1 MSYPIIVGDD
11 LLSNG
16 GEILKEFIYKKKI
29 IVIHDSF
36 FSINSKHDNAFE
48 KFIQSIK
55 KLTTSVKLIDIPGG
69 DHTKSIDQ
77 LNKIVEKVLENGID
91 RQSLIIA
98 FGGGVVGDIAGFAA
112 SIVLRGI
119 NFIQVPTTLLSQVD
133 SSVGGKTGINSKI
146 GKNLIGSFHQPQAV
160 LADINILKSLPNREF
175 RAGFAEV
182 VKYGLIKDL
191 EFFNWLNQEYDSI
204 FIYDKIKLQKMI
216 TKSCEIK
223 AKIIKNDEKEGGKR
237 ALLNLGHTFAHAIE
251 SFGNFDG
258 RIIHGE
264 AVSIGI
270 CLAFKLSNK
279 LCFCSTDDTKK
290 VINLFEKSIQISRDT
305 LIDISLLK
313 LSRDLS
319 EVVILDQKQRVF
331 NLGRLNI
338 VEGTRIYA
346 GKKNEVILVDQMVGN
361 KASNNARQVYS
372 QIVYCKNYHKRH
384 YTLYK

>member
-1 MSYPIIVGDD
+1 MKSKILNVSLNRKVENLSYPIIIGDNI
-11 LLSNG
+11 LSSS
-16 GEILKEFIYKKKI
+16 GEILKEFIYKKNVV
-29 IVIHDSF
+29 VIYDSF
-36 FSINSKHDNAFE
+36 FSVKTSPNNEFE
-48 KFIQSIK
+48 EFVQSIN
-55 KLTTSVKLIDIPGG
+55 KLTTTLNFIDIPGG
-69 DHTKSIDQ
+69 DQTKNINQ
-77 LNKIVEKVLENGID
+77 LNEIIEKVLTYGID
-91 RQSLIIA
+91 RQNVIIA
-98 FGGGVVGDIAGFAA
+98 FGGGVIGDIAGFAA
-112 SIVLRGI
+112 SILLRGI

-160 LADINILKSLPNREF
+160 LADINILKTLPNREF

-182 VKYGLIKDL
+182 IKYGLIKDL

-290 VINLFEKSIQISRDT
+290 VINLFQKSKLPTS
-305 LIDISLLK
+305 LHDIKK
-313 LSRDLS
+313 LSIS
-319 EVVILDQKQRVF
+319 TSGMIQKFKLD
-331 NLGRLNI
+331 
-338 VEGTRIYA
+338 
-346 GKKNEVILVDQMVGN
+346 KKNRQNELTFILN
-361 KASNNARQVYS
+361 KRIGESFIKHNVSVNVLTQFLNEE
-372 QIVYCKNYHKRH
+372 I
-384 YTLYK
+384 

>member
-1 MSYPIIVGDD
+1 MKSKILNVSLNRKVENLSYPIIIGDNI
-11 LLSNG
+11 LSSS
-16 GEILKEFIYKKKI
+16 GEILKEFIYKKNVI
-29 IVIHDSF
+29 IIYDSF
-36 FSINSKHDNAFE
+36 FSVKTSPNNEFE
-48 KFIQSIK
+48 EFVQSIN
-55 KLTTSVKLIDIPGG
+55 KLTTTLNFIDIPGG
-69 DHTKSIDQ
+69 DQTKNINQ
-77 LNKIVEKVLENGID
+77 LNEIIEKVLTYGID
-91 RQSLIIA
+91 RQNVIIA
-98 FGGGVVGDIAGFAA
+98 FGGGVIGDIAGFAA
-112 SIVLRGI
+112 SILLRGI
-119 NFIQVPTTLLSQVD
+119 NYIQVPTTLLSQVD

-160 LADINILKSLPNREF
+160 LADINILKTLPNREF

-182 VKYGLIKDL
+182 IKYGLIKDL

-204 FIYDKIKLQKMI
+204 FIHDKIKLQKMI

-290 VINLFEKSIQISRDT
+290 VINLFQKSKLPTS
-305 LIDISLLK
+305 LHDIKK
-313 LSRDLS
+313 LSIS
-319 EVVILDQKQRVF
+319 TSGMIQKFKLD
-331 NLGRLNI
+331 
-338 VEGTRIYA
+338 
-346 GKKNEVILVDQMVGN
+346 KKNRQNELTFILN
-361 KASNNARQVYS
+361 KRIGESFIKHNVSVNVLTQFLNEE
-372 QIVYCKNYHKRH
+372 I
-384 YTLYK
+384 

>member
-1 MSYPIIVGDD
+1 M
-11 LLSNG
+11 
-16 GEILKEFIYKKKI
+16 
-29 IVIHDSF
+29 
-36 FSINSKHDNAFE
+36 
-48 KFIQSIK
+48 
-55 KLTTSVKLIDIPGG
+55 
-69 DHTKSIDQ
+69 
-77 LNKIVEKVLENGID
+77 
-91 RQSLIIA
+91 
-98 FGGGVVGDIAGFAA
+98 
-112 SIVLRGI
+112 
-119 NFIQVPTTLLSQVD
+119 
-133 SSVGGKTGINSKI
+133 
-146 GKNLIGSFHQPQAV
+146 
-160 LADINILKSLPNREF
+160 ADINILKTLPNREF

-290 VINLFEKSIQISRDT
+290 VINLFQKSKLPTSLRD
-305 LIDISLLK
+305 IKK
-313 LSRDLS
+313 LSIS
-319 EVVILDQKQRVF
+319 TSGMIQKFKLD
-331 NLGRLNI
+331 
-338 VEGTRIYA
+338 
-346 GKKNEVILVDQMVGN
+346 KKNRQNELTFILN
-361 KASNNARQVYS
+361 KRIGESFIKHNVSVNVLTQFLNEE
-372 QIVYCKNYHKRH
+372 I
-384 YTLYK
+384 

>member
-1 MSYPIIVGDD
+1 MKSKILNVSLNRKVENLSYPIIIGNNI
-11 LLSNG
+11 LSSS
-16 GEILKEFIYKKKI
+16 GEILKEFIYKKNV
-29 IVIHDSF
+29 IVIYDSF
-36 FSINSKHDNAFE
+36 FSVKTSPNNEFE
-48 KFIQSIK
+48 EFVQSIN
-55 KLTTSVKLIDIPGG
+55 KLTTTLNFIDIPGG
-69 DHTKSIDQ
+69 DQTKNINQ
-77 LNKIVEKVLENGID
+77 LNEIIEKVLTYGID
-91 RQSLIIA
+91 RQNVIIA
-98 FGGGVVGDIAGFAA
+98 FGGGVIGDIAGFAA
-112 SIVLRGI
+112 SILLRGI
-119 NFIQVPTTLLSQVD
+119 NYIQVPTTLLSQVD

-160 LADINILKSLPNREF
+160 LADINILKTLPNREF

-290 VINLFEKSIQISRDT
+290 VINLFQKSKLPTSLHDIKKISISTSGMIQKF
-305 LIDISLLK
+305 K
-313 LSRDLS
+313 LD
-319 EVVILDQKQRVF
+319 
-331 NLGRLNI
+331 
-338 VEGTRIYA
+338 
-346 GKKNEVILVDQMVGN
+346 KKNRQNELTFILN
-361 KASNNARQVYS
+361 KRIGESFIKHNVSVNVLTQFLNEE
-372 QIVYCKNYHKRH
+372 I
-384 YTLYK
+384 

>member
-1 MSYPIIVGDD
+1 MNSKILNVSLNRKVENLSYPIIIGDNI
-11 LLSNG
+11 LSSS
-16 GEILKEFIYKKKI
+16 GEILKEFIYKKNVI
-29 IVIHDSF
+29 IIYDSF
-36 FSINSKHDNAFE
+36 FSVKTSPNNQFE
-48 KFIQSIK
+48 EFVQSIN
-55 KLTTSVKLIDIPGG
+55 KLTTTLNFIDIPGG
-69 DHTKSIDQ
+69 DQTKNINQ
-77 LNKIVEKVLENGID
+77 LNEIIEKVLTYGID
-91 RQSLIIA
+91 RQNVIIA
-98 FGGGVVGDIAGFAA
+98 FGGGVIGDIAGFAA
-112 SIVLRGI
+112 SILLRGI
-119 NFIQVPTTLLSQVD
+119 NYIQVPTTLLSQVD

-160 LADINILKSLPNREF
+160 LADINILKTLPNREF

-182 VKYGLIKDL
+182 VKYGLINDL
-191 EFFNWLNQEYDSI
+191 EFFNWLNQEYDGI

-290 VINLFEKSIQISRDT
+290 VINLFQKSKLPTS
-305 LIDISLLK
+305 LNDIKK
-313 LSRDLS
+313 LSISTS
-319 EVVILDQKQRVF
+319 EMIQKFKLD
-331 NLGRLNI
+331 
-338 VEGTRIYA
+338 
-346 GKKNEVILVDQMVGN
+346 KKNRQNELTFILN
-361 KASNNARQVYS
+361 KRIGESFIKHNVNVNVLTQFLNEE
-372 QIVYCKNYHKRH
+372 I
-384 YTLYK
+384 

>member
-1 MSYPIIVGDD
+1 MKSKILNVSLNRKVENLSYPIIIGNNI
-11 LLSNG
+11 LSSS
-16 GEILKEFIYKKKI
+16 GEILKEFIYKKNVV
-29 IVIHDSF
+29 VIYDSF
-36 FSINSKHDNAFE
+36 FSVKTSPNNEFE
-48 KFIQSIK
+48 EFVQSIN
-55 KLTTSVKLIDIPGG
+55 KLTTTLNFIDIPGG
-69 DHTKSIDQ
+69 DQTKNINQ
-77 LNKIVEKVLENGID
+77 LNEIIEKVLTYGID
-91 RQSLIIA
+91 RQNVIIA
-98 FGGGVVGDIAGFAA
+98 FGGGVIGDIAGFAA
-112 SIVLRGI
+112 SILLRGI
-119 NFIQVPTTLLSQVD
+119 NYIQVPTTLLSQVD

-160 LADINILKSLPNREF
+160 LADINILKTLPNREF

-182 VKYGLIKDL
+182 IKYGLIKDL

-290 VINLFEKSIQISRDT
+290 VINLFQKSKLPTSLHDIKKISISTSGMIQKF
-305 LIDISLLK
+305 K
-313 LSRDLS
+313 LD
-319 EVVILDQKQRVF
+319 
-331 NLGRLNI
+331 
-338 VEGTRIYA
+338 
-346 GKKNEVILVDQMVGN
+346 KKNRQNELTFILN
-361 KASNNARQVYS
+361 KRIGESFIKHNVSVNVLTQFLNEE
-372 QIVYCKNYHKRH
+372 I
-384 YTLYK
+384 

>member
-1 MSYPIIVGDD
+1 MKSKILNVSLNRKVENLSYPIIIGDNI
-11 LLSNG
+11 LSSS
-16 GEILKEFIYKKKI
+16 GEILKEFIYKKNVV
-29 IVIHDSF
+29 VIYDSF
-36 FSINSKHDNAFE
+36 FSVKTSANNAFE
-48 KFIQSIK
+48 EFVQSIN
-55 KLTTSVKLIDIPGG
+55 KLTTTLNFIDIPGG
-69 DHTKSIDQ
+69 DQTKNINQ
-77 LNKIVEKVLENGID
+77 LNEIIEKVLTYGID
-91 RQSLIIA
+91 RQNVIIA
-98 FGGGVVGDIAGFAA
+98 FGGGVIGDIAGFAA
-112 SIVLRGI
+112 SILLRGI
-119 NFIQVPTTLLSQVD
+119 NYIQVPTTLLSQVD

-160 LADINILKSLPNREF
+160 LADINILKTLPNREF

-182 VKYGLIKDL
+182 IKYGLIKDL

-279 LCFCSTDDTKK
+279 LCFCSIDDTKK
-290 VINLFEKSIQISRDT
+290 VINLFQKSKLPTS
-305 LIDISLLK
+305 LHDIKK
-313 LSRDLS
+313 LSIS
-319 EVVILDQKQRVF
+319 TSGMIQKFKLD
-331 NLGRLNI
+331 
-338 VEGTRIYA
+338 
-346 GKKNEVILVDQMVGN
+346 KKNRQNELTFILN
-361 KASNNARQVYS
+361 KRIGESFIKHNVSVNVLTQFLNEE
-372 QIVYCKNYHKRH
+372 I
-384 YTLYK
+384 

>member
-1 MSYPIIVGDD
+1 MKSKILNVSLNREIENLSYPIIIGDNI
-11 LLSNG
+11 LSSS
-16 GEILKEFIYKKKI
+16 GEILKEFIYKKNV
-29 IVIHDSF
+29 IVIYDSF
-36 FSINSKHDNAFE
+36 FSVKTSPNNEFE
-48 KFIQSIK
+48 EFVQSIN
-55 KLTTSVKLIDIPGG
+55 KLTTTLNFIDIPGG
-69 DHTKSIDQ
+69 DQTKNINQ
-77 LNKIVEKVLENGID
+77 LNEIIEKVLTYGID
-91 RQSLIIA
+91 RQNVIIA
-98 FGGGVVGDIAGFAA
+98 FGGGVIGDIAGFAA
-112 SIVLRGI
+112 SILLRGI
-119 NFIQVPTTLLSQVD
+119 NYIQVPTTLLSQVD

-160 LADINILKSLPNREF
+160 LADINILKTLPNREF

-290 VINLFEKSIQISRDT
+290 VINLFQKSKLPTS
-305 LIDISLLK
+305 LHDIKK
-313 LSRDLS
+313 LSIS
-319 EVVILDQKQRVF
+319 TSGMIEKFKLD
-331 NLGRLNI
+331 
-338 VEGTRIYA
+338 
-346 GKKNEVILVDQMVGN
+346 KKNRQNELTFILN
-361 KASNNARQVYS
+361 KRIGESFIKHNVSVNVLTQFLNEE
-372 QIVYCKNYHKRH
+372 I
-384 YTLYK
+384 

>member
-1 MSYPIIVGDD
+1 MKSKILNVSLNRKVENLSYPIIIGDNI
-11 LLSNG
+11 LSSS
-16 GEILKEFIYKKKI
+16 GEILKEFIYKKNV
-29 IVIHDSF
+29 IVIYDSF
-36 FSINSKHDNAFE
+36 FSVKTSPNNEFE
-48 KFIQSIK
+48 EFVQSIN
-55 KLTTSVKLIDIPGG
+55 KLTTTLNFIDIPGG
-69 DHTKSIDQ
+69 DQTKNINQ
-77 LNKIVEKVLENGID
+77 LNEIIEKVLTYGID
-91 RQSLIIA
+91 RQNVIIA
-98 FGGGVVGDIAGFAA
+98 FGGGVIGDIAGFAA
-112 SIVLRGI
+112 SILLRGI
-119 NFIQVPTTLLSQVD
+119 NYIQVPTTLLSQVD

-160 LADINILKSLPNREF
+160 LADINILKTLPNREF

-223 AKIIKNDEKEGGKR
+223 AEIIKNDEKEGGKR

-270 CLAFKLSNK
+270 CLAFRLSNK

-290 VINLFEKSIQISRDT
+290 VINLFQKSKLPTSLHDIKKISISTSGMIQKF
-305 LIDISLLK
+305 K
-313 LSRDLS
+313 LD
-319 EVVILDQKQRVF
+319 
-331 NLGRLNI
+331 
-338 VEGTRIYA
+338 
-346 GKKNEVILVDQMVGN
+346 KKNRQNELTFILN
-361 KASNNARQVYS
+361 KRIGESFIKHNVNVNVLTQFLNEE
-372 QIVYCKNYHKRH
+372 I
-384 YTLYK
+384 

>member
-1 MSYPIIVGDD
+1 MKSKILNVSLNRKVENLSYPIIIGDNI
-11 LLSNG
+11 LSSS
-16 GEILKEFIYKKKI
+16 GEILKEFIYKKNV
-29 IVIHDSF
+29 IVIYDSF
-36 FSINSKHDNAFE
+36 FSVKTSPNNEFE
-48 KFIQSIK
+48 EFVQSIN
-55 KLTTSVKLIDIPGG
+55 KLTTTLNFIDIPGG
-69 DHTKSIDQ
+69 DQTKNINQ
-77 LNKIVEKVLENGID
+77 LNEIIEKVLTYGID
-91 RQSLIIA
+91 RQNVIIA
-98 FGGGVVGDIAGFAA
+98 FGGGVIGDIAGFAA
-112 SIVLRGI
+112 SILLRGI
-119 NFIQVPTTLLSQVD
+119 NYIQVPTTLLSQVD

-160 LADINILKSLPNREF
+160 LADINILKTLPNREF

-223 AKIIKNDEKEGGKR
+223 AEIIKNDEKEGGKR

-270 CLAFKLSNK
+270 CLAFRLSNK

-290 VINLFEKSIQISRDT
+290 VINLFQKSKLPTSLHDIKKISISTSGMIQKF
-305 LIDISLLK
+305 K
-313 LSRDLS
+313 LD
-319 EVVILDQKQRVF
+319 
-331 NLGRLNI
+331 
-338 VEGTRIYA
+338 
-346 GKKNEVILVDQMVGN
+346 KKNRQNELTFILN
-361 KASNNARQVYS
+361 KRIGESFIKHNVSVNVLTQFLNEE
-372 QIVYCKNYHKRH
+372 I
-384 YTLYK
+384 

>member
-1 MSYPIIVGDD
+1 MKSKILNVSLNRKVENLSYPIIIGDNI
-11 LLSNG
+11 LSSS
-16 GEILKEFIYKKKI
+16 GEILKEFIYQKNV
-29 IVIHDSF
+29 IVIYDSF
-36 FSINSKHDNAFE
+36 FSVKASPNNEFE
-48 KFIQSIK
+48 EFVQSIN
-55 KLTTSVKLIDIPGG
+55 KLTTTLNFIDIPGG
-69 DHTKSIDQ
+69 DQTKNINQ
-77 LNKIVEKVLENGID
+77 LNEIIEKVLTYGID
-91 RQSLIIA
+91 RQNVIIA
-98 FGGGVVGDIAGFAA
+98 FGGGVIGDIAGFAA
-112 SIVLRGI
+112 SILLRGI
-119 NFIQVPTTLLSQVD
+119 NYIQVPTTLLSQVD

-160 LADINILKSLPNREF
+160 LADINILKTLPNREF

-182 VKYGLIKDL
+182 IKYGLIKDL

-290 VINLFEKSIQISRDT
+290 VINLFQKSKLPTS
-305 LIDISLLK
+305 LHDIKK
-313 LSRDLS
+313 LSIS
-319 EVVILDQKQRVF
+319 TSGMIQKFKLD
-331 NLGRLNI
+331 
-338 VEGTRIYA
+338 
-346 GKKNEVILVDQMVGN
+346 KKNRQNELTFILN
-361 KASNNARQVYS
+361 KRIGESFIKHNVSVNVLTQFLNEE
-372 QIVYCKNYHKRH
+372 I
-384 YTLYK
+384 

>member
-1 MSYPIIVGDD
+1 MKSKILNVSLNRKVENLSYPIIIGDNI
-11 LLSNG
+11 LSSS
-16 GEILKEFIYKKKI
+16 GEILKEFIYKKNVI
-29 IVIHDSF
+29 IIYDSF
-36 FSINSKHDNAFE
+36 FSVKTSPNNEFE
-48 KFIQSIK
+48 EFVQSIN
-55 KLTTSVKLIDIPGG
+55 KLTTTLNFIDIPGG
-69 DHTKSIDQ
+69 DQTKNINQ
-77 LNKIVEKVLENGID
+77 LNEIIEKVLTYGID
-91 RQSLIIA
+91 RQNVIIA
-98 FGGGVVGDIAGFAA
+98 FGGGVIGDIAGFAA
-112 SIVLRGI
+112 SILLRGI
-119 NFIQVPTTLLSQVD
+119 NYIQVPTTLLSQVD

-160 LADINILKSLPNREF
+160 LADINILKTLPNREF

-182 VKYGLIKDL
+182 IKYGLIKDL

-204 FIYDKIKLQKMI
+204 FVHDKIKLQKMI

-290 VINLFEKSIQISRDT
+290 VINLFQKSKLPTS
-305 LIDISLLK
+305 LHDIKK
-313 LSRDLS
+313 LSIS
-319 EVVILDQKQRVF
+319 TSGMIQKFKLD
-331 NLGRLNI
+331 
-338 VEGTRIYA
+338 
-346 GKKNEVILVDQMVGN
+346 KKNRQNELTFILN
-361 KASNNARQVYS
+361 KRIGESFIKHNVSVNVLTQFLNEE
-372 QIVYCKNYHKRH
+372 I
-384 YTLYK
+384 

>member
-1 MSYPIIVGDD
+1 MKSKILNVSLNRKVENLSYPIIIGDNI
-11 LLSNG
+11 LSSS
-16 GEILKEFIYKKKI
+16 GEILKEFIYKKNV
-29 IVIHDSF
+29 IVIYDSF
-36 FSINSKHDNAFE
+36 FSVKTSPNNEFE
-48 KFIQSIK
+48 EFVQSIN
-55 KLTTSVKLIDIPGG
+55 KLTTTLNFIDIPGG
-69 DHTKSIDQ
+69 DQTKNINQ
-77 LNKIVEKVLENGID
+77 LNEIIEKVLTYGID
-91 RQSLIIA
+91 RQNVIIA
-98 FGGGVVGDIAGFAA
+98 FGGGVIGDIAGFAA
-112 SIVLRGI
+112 SILLRGI
-119 NFIQVPTTLLSQVD
+119 NYIQVPTTLLSQVD

-160 LADINILKSLPNREF
+160 LADINILKTLPNREF

-204 FIYDKIKLQKMI
+204 FIHDKIKLQKMI

-290 VINLFEKSIQISRDT
+290 VINLFQKSKLPTS
-305 LIDISLLK
+305 LHDIKK
-313 LSRDLS
+313 LSIS
-319 EVVILDQKQRVF
+319 TSGMIQKFKLD
-331 NLGRLNI
+331 
-338 VEGTRIYA
+338 
-346 GKKNEVILVDQMVGN
+346 KKNRQNELTFILN
-361 KASNNARQVYS
+361 KRIGESFIKHNVSVNVLTQFLNEE
-372 QIVYCKNYHKRH
+372 I
-384 YTLYK
+384 

>member
-1 MSYPIIVGDD
+1 MKSKILNVSLNRKVENLSYPIIIGDNI
-11 LLSNG
+11 LSSS
-16 GEILKEFIYKKKI
+16 GEILREFIYRKNVI
-29 IVIHDSF
+29 IIYDSF
-36 FSINSKHDNAFE
+36 FSVKTSPNNEFE
-48 KFIQSIK
+48 KFVQSIN
-55 KLTTSVKLIDIPGG
+55 KLTTTLNFIDIPGG
-69 DHTKSIDQ
+69 DQTKNINQ
-77 LNKIVEKVLENGID
+77 LNEIIEKVLTYGID
-91 RQSLIIA
+91 RQNVIIA
-98 FGGGVVGDIAGFAA
+98 FGGGVIGDIAGFAA
-112 SIVLRGI
+112 SILLRGI
-119 NFIQVPTTLLSQVD
+119 NYIQVPTTLLSQVD

-160 LADINILKSLPNREF
+160 LADINILKTLPNREF

-290 VINLFEKSIQISRDT
+290 VINLFQKSKLPTS
-305 LIDISLLK
+305 LNDIKK
-313 LSRDLS
+313 LSIS
-319 EVVILDQKQRVF
+319 TSGMIQKFKLD
-331 NLGRLNI
+331 
-338 VEGTRIYA
+338 
-346 GKKNEVILVDQMVGN
+346 KKNRQNELTFILN
-361 KASNNARQVYS
+361 KRIGESFIKHNVNVNVLTQFLNEE
-372 QIVYCKNYHKRH
+372 I
-384 YTLYK
+384 

>member
-1 MSYPIIVGDD
+1 MKSKILNVSLNRKVENLSYPIIIGDNI
-11 LLSNG
+11 LSSS
-16 GEILKEFIYKKKI
+16 GEILKEFIYKKNV
-29 IVIHDSF
+29 IVIYDSF
-36 FSINSKHDNAFE
+36 FSVKTTPNNEFE
-48 KFIQSIK
+48 EFVQSIN
-55 KLTTSVKLIDIPGG
+55 KLTTTLNFIDIPGG
-69 DHTKSIDQ
+69 DQTKNINQ
-77 LNKIVEKVLENGID
+77 LNEIIEKVLTYGID
-91 RQSLIIA
+91 RQNVIIA
-98 FGGGVVGDIAGFAA
+98 FGGGVIGDIAGFAA
-112 SIVLRGI
+112 SILLRGI
-119 NFIQVPTTLLSQVD
+119 NYIQVPTTLLSQVD

-160 LADINILKSLPNREF
+160 LADINILKTLPNREF

-182 VKYGLIKDL
+182 IKYGLIKDL

-204 FIYDKIKLQKMI
+204 FIHDKIKLQKMI

-290 VINLFEKSIQISRDT
+290 VINLFQKSKLPTS
-305 LIDISLLK
+305 LHDIKK
-313 LSRDLS
+313 LSIS
-319 EVVILDQKQRVF
+319 TSGMIQKFKLD
-331 NLGRLNI
+331 
-338 VEGTRIYA
+338 
-346 GKKNEVILVDQMVGN
+346 KKNRQNELTFILN
-361 KASNNARQVYS
+361 KRIGESFIKHNVSVNVLTQFLNEE
-372 QIVYCKNYHKRH
+372 I
-384 YTLYK
+384 

>member
-1 MSYPIIVGDD
+1 MKSKILNVSLNRKVENLSYPIIIGDNI
-11 LLSNG
+11 LSSS
-16 GEILKEFIYKKKI
+16 GEILKEFIYKKNVI
-29 IVIHDSF
+29 IIYDSF
-36 FSINSKHDNAFE
+36 FSVKTSPNNEFE
-48 KFIQSIK
+48 EFVQSIN
-55 KLTTSVKLIDIPGG
+55 KLTTTLNFIDIPGG
-69 DHTKSIDQ
+69 DQTKNINQ
-77 LNKIVEKVLENGID
+77 LNEIIEKVLTYGID
-91 RQSLIIA
+91 RQNVIIA
-98 FGGGVVGDIAGFAA
+98 FGGGVIGDIAGFAA
-112 SIVLRGI
+112 SILLRGI
-119 NFIQVPTTLLSQVD
+119 NYIQVPTTLLSQVD

-160 LADINILKSLPNREF
+160 LADINILKTLPNREF

-223 AKIIKNDEKEGGKR
+223 AEIIKNDEKEGGKR

-270 CLAFKLSNK
+270 CLAFRLSNK

-290 VINLFEKSIQISRDT
+290 VINLFQKSKLPTSLHDIKKISISTSGMIQKF
-305 LIDISLLK
+305 K
-313 LSRDLS
+313 LD
-319 EVVILDQKQRVF
+319 
-331 NLGRLNI
+331 
-338 VEGTRIYA
+338 
-346 GKKNEVILVDQMVGN
+346 KKNRQNELTFILN
-361 KASNNARQVYS
+361 KRIGESFIKHNVSVNVLTQFLNEE
-372 QIVYCKNYHKRH
+372 I
-384 YTLYK
+384 

>member
-1 MSYPIIVGDD
+1 MKSKILNVSLNRKVENLSYPIIIGDNI
-11 LLSNG
+11 LSSS
-16 GEILKEFIYKKKI
+16 GEILKEFIYKKNV
-29 IVIHDSF
+29 IVIYDSF
-36 FSINSKHDNAFE
+36 FSVKTSPNNEFE
-48 KFIQSIK
+48 EFVQSIN
-55 KLTTSVKLIDIPGG
+55 KLTTTLNFIDIPGG
-69 DHTKSIDQ
+69 DQTKNINQ
-77 LNKIVEKVLENGID
+77 LNEIIEKVLTYGID
-91 RQSLIIA
+91 RQNVIIA
-98 FGGGVVGDIAGFAA
+98 FGGGVIGDIAGFAA
-112 SIVLRGI
+112 SILLRGI
-119 NFIQVPTTLLSQVD
+119 NYIQVPTTLLSQVD

-160 LADINILKSLPNREF
+160 LADINILKTLPNREF

-182 VKYGLIKDL
+182 IKYGLIKDL

-290 VINLFEKSIQISRDT
+290 VINLFQKSKLPT
-305 LIDISLLK
+305 SLHAIKK
-313 LSRDLS
+313 LSIS
-319 EVVILDQKQRVF
+319 TSGMIQKFKLD
-331 NLGRLNI
+331 
-338 VEGTRIYA
+338 
-346 GKKNEVILVDQMVGN
+346 KKNRQNELTFILN
-361 KASNNARQVYS
+361 KRIGESFIKHNVSVNVLTQFLNEE
-372 QIVYCKNYHKRH
+372 I
-384 YTLYK
+384 

>member
-1 MSYPIIVGDD
+1 MKSKILNVSLNRKVENLSYPIIIGDNI
-11 LLSNG
+11 LSSS
-16 GEILKEFIYKKKI
+16 GEILKEFIYKKNV
-29 IVIHDSF
+29 IVIYDSF
-36 FSINSKHDNAFE
+36 FSVKTSPNNEFE
-48 KFIQSIK
+48 EFVQSIN
-55 KLTTSVKLIDIPGG
+55 KLTTTLNFIDIPGG
-69 DHTKSIDQ
+69 DQTKNINQ
-77 LNKIVEKVLENGID
+77 LNEIIEKVLTYGID
-91 RQSLIIA
+91 RQNVIIA
-98 FGGGVVGDIAGFAA
+98 FGGGVIGDIAGFAA
-112 SIVLRGI
+112 SILLRGI
-119 NFIQVPTTLLSQVD
+119 NYIQVPTTLLSQVD

-160 LADINILKSLPNREF
+160 LADINILKTLPNREF

-182 VKYGLIKDL
+182 IKYGLIKDL

-223 AKIIKNDEKEGGKR
+223 AEIIKNDEKEGGKR

-290 VINLFEKSIQISRDT
+290 VINLFQKSKLPTSLHDIKKISISTSGMIQKF
-305 LIDISLLK
+305 K
-313 LSRDLS
+313 LD
-319 EVVILDQKQRVF
+319 
-331 NLGRLNI
+331 
-338 VEGTRIYA
+338 
-346 GKKNEVILVDQMVGN
+346 KKNRQNELTFILN
-361 KASNNARQVYS
+361 KRIGESFIKHNVSVNVLTQFLNEE
-372 QIVYCKNYHKRH
+372 I
-384 YTLYK
+384 

>member
-1 MSYPIIVGDD
+1 MKSKILNVSLNRKVENLSYPIIIGDNI
-11 LLSNG
+11 LSSS
-16 GEILKEFIYKKKI
+16 GEILKEFIYKKNV
-29 IVIHDSF
+29 IVIYDSF
-36 FSINSKHDNAFE
+36 FSVKTSPNNEFE
-48 KFIQSIK
+48 EFVQSIN
-55 KLTTSVKLIDIPGG
+55 KLTTTLNFIDIPGG
-69 DHTKSIDQ
+69 DQTKNINQ
-77 LNKIVEKVLENGID
+77 LNEIIEKVLTYGID
-91 RQSLIIA
+91 RQNVIIA
-98 FGGGVVGDIAGFAA
+98 FGGGVIGDIAGFAA
-112 SIVLRGI
+112 SILLRGI
-119 NFIQVPTTLLSQVD
+119 NYIQVPTTLLSQVD

-160 LADINILKSLPNREF
+160 LADINILKTLPNREF

-191 EFFNWLNQEYDSI
+191 EFFNWLNQEYESI

-270 CLAFKLSNK
+270 CLAFRLSNK

-290 VINLFEKSIQISRDT
+290 VINLFQKSKLPTSLHDIKKISISTSGMIQKF
-305 LIDISLLK
+305 K
-313 LSRDLS
+313 LD
-319 EVVILDQKQRVF
+319 
-331 NLGRLNI
+331 
-338 VEGTRIYA
+338 
-346 GKKNEVILVDQMVGN
+346 KKNRQNELTFILN
-361 KASNNARQVYS
+361 KRIGESFIKHNVSVNVLTQFLNEE
-372 QIVYCKNYHKRH
+372 I
-384 YTLYK
+384 

>member
-1 MSYPIIVGDD
+1 MKSKILNVSLNRKVENLSYPIIIGDNI
-11 LLSNG
+11 LSSS
-16 GEILKEFIYKKKI
+16 GEILKEFIYKKNV
-29 IVIHDSF
+29 IVIYDSF
-36 FSINSKHDNAFE
+36 FSVKTSPNNEFE
-48 KFIQSIK
+48 EFVQSIN
-55 KLTTSVKLIDIPGG
+55 KLTTTLNFIDIPGG
-69 DHTKSIDQ
+69 DQTKNINQ
-77 LNKIVEKVLENGID
+77 LNEIIEKVLTYGID
-91 RQSLIIA
+91 RQNVIIA
-98 FGGGVVGDIAGFAA
+98 FGGGVIGDIAGFAA
-112 SIVLRGI
+112 SILLRGI
-119 NFIQVPTTLLSQVD
+119 NYIQVPTTLLSQVD

-160 LADINILKSLPNREF
+160 LADINILKTLPDREF

-290 VINLFEKSIQISRDT
+290 VINLFQKSKLPTS
-305 LIDISLLK
+305 LHDIKK
-313 LSRDLS
+313 LSIS
-319 EVVILDQKQRVF
+319 TSGMIQKFKLD
-331 NLGRLNI
+331 
-338 VEGTRIYA
+338 
-346 GKKNEVILVDQMVGN
+346 KKNRQNELTFILN
-361 KASNNARQVYS
+361 KRIGESFIKHNVSVNVLTQFLNEE
-372 QIVYCKNYHKRH
+372 I
-384 YTLYK
+384 

>member
-1 MSYPIIVGDD
+1 MKSKILNVSLNRKVENLSYPIIIGDNI
-11 LLSNG
+11 LSSS
-16 GEILKEFIYKKKI
+16 GEILKEFIYKKNV
-29 IVIHDSF
+29 IVIYDSF
-36 FSINSKHDNAFE
+36 FSVKTSPNNEFE
-48 KFIQSIK
+48 EFVQSIN
-55 KLTTSVKLIDIPGG
+55 KLTTTLNLIDIPGG
-69 DHTKSIDQ
+69 DQTKNINQ
-77 LNKIVEKVLENGID
+77 LNEIIEKVLTYGID
-91 RQSLIIA
+91 RQNVIIA
-98 FGGGVVGDIAGFAA
+98 FGGGVIGDIAGFAA
-112 SIVLRGI
+112 SILLRGI
-119 NFIQVPTTLLSQVD
+119 NYIQVPTTLLSQVD

-160 LADINILKSLPNREF
+160 LADLNILKTLPNREF

-290 VINLFEKSIQISRDT
+290 VINLFQKSKLPTSLHDIKKISISTSGMIQKF
-305 LIDISLLK
+305 K
-313 LSRDLS
+313 LD
-319 EVVILDQKQRVF
+319 
-331 NLGRLNI
+331 
-338 VEGTRIYA
+338 
-346 GKKNEVILVDQMVGN
+346 KKNRQNELTFILN
-361 KASNNARQVYS
+361 KRIGESFIKHNVSVNILTQFLNEE
-372 QIVYCKNYHKRH
+372 I
-384 YTLYK
+384 

>member
-1 MSYPIIVGDD
+1 MKSKILNVSLNRKVENLSYPIIIGDNI
-11 LLSNG
+11 LSSS
-16 GEILKEFIYKKKI
+16 GEILKEFIYKKNV
-29 IVIHDSF
+29 IVIYDSF
-36 FSINSKHDNAFE
+36 FSVKTSPNNEFE
-48 KFIQSIK
+48 EFVQSIN
-55 KLTTSVKLIDIPGG
+55 KLTTTLNFIDIPGG
-69 DHTKSIDQ
+69 DQTKNINQ
-77 LNKIVEKVLENGID
+77 LNEIIEKVLTYGID
-91 RQSLIIA
+91 RQNVIIA
-98 FGGGVVGDIAGFAA
+98 FGGGVIGDIAGFAA
-112 SIVLRGI
+112 SILLRGI
-119 NFIQVPTTLLSQVD
+119 NYIQVPTTLLSQVD

-160 LADINILKSLPNREF
+160 LADINILKTLPNREF

-182 VKYGLIKDL
+182 IKYGLIKDL

-290 VINLFEKSIQISRDT
+290 VINLFQKSKLPTS
-305 LIDISLLK
+305 LHDIKK
-313 LSRDLS
+313 LSIS
-319 EVVILDQKQRVF
+319 TSGMIEKFKLD
-331 NLGRLNI
+331 
-338 VEGTRIYA
+338 
-346 GKKNEVILVDQMVGN
+346 KKNRQNELTFILN
-361 KASNNARQVYS
+361 KRIGKSFIKHNVSVNVLTQFLNEE
-372 QIVYCKNYHKRH
+372 I
-384 YTLYK
+384 

>member
-1 MSYPIIVGDD
+1 MKSKILNVSLNRKVENLSYPIIIGDNI
-11 LLSNG
+11 LSSS
-16 GEILKEFIYKKKI
+16 GEILKEFIYKKNV
-29 IVIHDSF
+29 IVIYDSF
-36 FSINSKHDNAFE
+36 FSVKTSPNNEFE
-48 KFIQSIK
+48 EFVQSIN
-55 KLTTSVKLIDIPGG
+55 KLTTTLNFIDIPGG
-69 DHTKSIDQ
+69 DQTKNINQ
-77 LNKIVEKVLENGID
+77 LNEIIEKVLTYGID
-91 RQSLIIA
+91 RQNVIIA
-98 FGGGVVGDIAGFAA
+98 FGGGVIGDIAGFAA
-112 SIVLRGI
+112 SILLRGI
-119 NFIQVPTTLLSQVD
+119 NYIQVPTTLLSQVD

-160 LADINILKSLPNREF
+160 LADINILKTLPNREF

-204 FIYDKIKLQKMI
+204 FVHDKIKLQKMI

-290 VINLFEKSIQISRDT
+290 VINLFQKSKLPTS
-305 LIDISLLK
+305 LHDIKK
-313 LSRDLS
+313 LSIS
-319 EVVILDQKQRVF
+319 TSGMIQKFKLD
-331 NLGRLNI
+331 
-338 VEGTRIYA
+338 
-346 GKKNEVILVDQMVGN
+346 KKNRQNELTFILN
-361 KASNNARQVYS
+361 KRIGESFIKHNVSVNVLTQFLNEE
-372 QIVYCKNYHKRH
+372 I
-384 YTLYK
+384 

>member
-1 MSYPIIVGDD
+1 MKSKILNVSLNRKVENLSYPIIIGDNI
-11 LLSNG
+11 LSSS
-16 GEILKEFIYKKKI
+16 GEILKEFIYKKNVV
-29 IVIHDSF
+29 VIYDSF
-36 FSINSKHDNAFE
+36 FSVKTSPNNEFE
-48 KFIQSIK
+48 EFVQSIN
-55 KLTTSVKLIDIPGG
+55 KLTTTLNFIDIPGG
-69 DHTKSIDQ
+69 DQTKNINQ
-77 LNKIVEKVLENGID
+77 LNEIIEKVLTYGID
-91 RQSLIIA
+91 RQNVIIA
-98 FGGGVVGDIAGFAA
+98 FGGGVIGDIAGFAA
-112 SIVLRGI
+112 SILLRGI

-160 LADINILKSLPNREF
+160 LADINILKTLPNREF

-290 VINLFEKSIQISRDT
+290 VINLFQKSKLPTS
-305 LIDISLLK
+305 LNDIKK
-313 LSRDLS
+313 LSIS
-319 EVVILDQKQRVF
+319 TSGMIQKFKLD
-331 NLGRLNI
+331 
-338 VEGTRIYA
+338 
-346 GKKNEVILVDQMVGN
+346 KKNRENELTFILN
-361 KASNNARQVYS
+361 KRIGESFIKHNVNVNVLTQFLNEE
-372 QIVYCKNYHKRH
+372 I
-384 YTLYK
+384 

>member
-1 MSYPIIVGDD
+1 MKSKILNVSLNRKVENLSYPIIIGDNI
-11 LLSNG
+11 LSSS
-16 GEILKEFIYKKKI
+16 GEILKEFIYKKNV
-29 IVIHDSF
+29 IVIYDSF
-36 FSINSKHDNAFE
+36 FSVKTSPNNEFE
-48 KFIQSIK
+48 EFVQSIN
-55 KLTTSVKLIDIPGG
+55 KLTTTLNFIDIPGG
-69 DHTKSIDQ
+69 DQTKNINQ
-77 LNKIVEKVLENGID
+77 LNEIIEKVLTYGID
-91 RQSLIIA
+91 RQNVIIA
-98 FGGGVVGDIAGFAA
+98 FGGGVIGDIAGFAA
-112 SIVLRGI
+112 SILLRGI
-119 NFIQVPTTLLSQVD
+119 NYIQVPTTLLSQVD

-160 LADINILKSLPNREF
+160 LADINILKTLPNREF

-290 VINLFEKSIQISRDT
+290 VINLFQKSKLPTS
-305 LIDISLLK
+305 LHDIKK
-313 LSRDLS
+313 LSIS
-319 EVVILDQKQRVF
+319 TSGMIQKFKLD
-331 NLGRLNI
+331 
-338 VEGTRIYA
+338 
-346 GKKNEVILVDQMVGN
+346 KKNRQNELTFILN
-361 KASNNARQVYS
+361 KRIGESFIKHNVSVNVLTQFLNEE
-372 QIVYCKNYHKRH
+372 I
-384 YTLYK
+384 

>member
-1 MSYPIIVGDD
+1 MKSKILNVSLNRKVENLSYPIIIGDNI
-11 LLSNG
+11 LSSS
-16 GEILKEFIYKKKI
+16 GEILKEFIYKKNVV
-29 IVIHDSF
+29 VIYDSF
-36 FSINSKHDNAFE
+36 FSVKTSPNNEFE
-48 KFIQSIK
+48 EFVQSIN
-55 KLTTSVKLIDIPGG
+55 KLTTTLNFIDIPGG
-69 DHTKSIDQ
+69 DQTKNINQ
-77 LNKIVEKVLENGID
+77 LNEIIEKVLTYGID
-91 RQSLIIA
+91 RQNVIIA
-98 FGGGVVGDIAGFAA
+98 FGGGVIGDIAGFAA
-112 SIVLRGI
+112 SILLRGI
-119 NFIQVPTTLLSQVD
+119 NYIQVPTTLLSQVD

-160 LADINILKSLPNREF
+160 LADINILKTLPNREF

-182 VKYGLIKDL
+182 IKYGLIKDL

-204 FIYDKIKLQKMI
+204 FIHDKIKLQKMI

-290 VINLFEKSIQISRDT
+290 VINLFQKSKLPTS
-305 LIDISLLK
+305 LHDIKK
-313 LSRDLS
+313 LSIS
-319 EVVILDQKQRVF
+319 TSGMIQKFKLD
-331 NLGRLNI
+331 
-338 VEGTRIYA
+338 
-346 GKKNEVILVDQMVGN
+346 KKNRQNELTFILN
-361 KASNNARQVYS
+361 KRIGESFIKHNVSVNVLTQFLNEE
-372 QIVYCKNYHKRH
+372 I
-384 YTLYK
+384 

>member
-1 MSYPIIVGDD
+1 MKSKILNVSLNRKVENLSYPIIIGDNI
-11 LLSNG
+11 LSSS
-16 GEILKEFIYKKKI
+16 GEILKEFIYKKNV
-29 IVIHDSF
+29 IVIYDSF
-36 FSINSKHDNAFE
+36 FSVKTSPNNEFKEFV
-48 KFIQSIK
+48 QSIN
-55 KLTTSVKLIDIPGG
+55 KLTTTLNFIDIPGG
-69 DHTKSIDQ
+69 DQTKNINQ
-77 LNKIVEKVLENGID
+77 LNEIIEKVLTYGID
-91 RQSLIIA
+91 RQNVIIA
-98 FGGGVVGDIAGFAA
+98 FGGGVIGDIAGFAA
-112 SIVLRGI
+112 SILLRGI
-119 NFIQVPTTLLSQVD
+119 NYIQVPTTLLSQVD

-160 LADINILKSLPNREF
+160 LADINILKTLPNREF

-290 VINLFEKSIQISRDT
+290 VINLFQKSKLPTS
-305 LIDISLLK
+305 LNDIKK
-313 LSRDLS
+313 LSIS
-319 EVVILDQKQRVF
+319 TSGMIQKFKLD
-331 NLGRLNI
+331 
-338 VEGTRIYA
+338 
-346 GKKNEVILVDQMVGN
+346 KKNRQNELTFILN
-361 KASNNARQVYS
+361 KRIGESFIKHNVSVNVLTQFLNEE
-372 QIVYCKNYHKRH
+372 I
-384 YTLYK
+384 

>member
-1 MSYPIIVGDD
+1 MKSKILNVSLNRKVENLSYPIIIGDNI
-11 LLSNG
+11 LSSS
-16 GEILKEFIYKKKI
+16 GEILKEFIYKKNV
-29 IVIHDSF
+29 IVIYDSF
-36 FSINSKHDNAFE
+36 FSVKTSPNNEFE
-48 KFIQSIK
+48 EFVQSIN
-55 KLTTSVKLIDIPGG
+55 KLTTTLNFIDIPGG
-69 DHTKSIDQ
+69 DQTKNIDQ
-77 LNKIVEKVLENGID
+77 LNEIIEKVLTYGID
-91 RQSLIIA
+91 RQNVIIA
-98 FGGGVVGDIAGFAA
+98 FGGGVIGDIAGFAA
-112 SIVLRGI
+112 SILLRGI
-119 NFIQVPTTLLSQVD
+119 NYIQVPTTLLSQVD

-160 LADINILKSLPNREF
+160 LADINILKTLPNREF

-223 AKIIKNDEKEGGKR
+223 AEIIKNDEKEGGKR

-290 VINLFEKSIQISRDT
+290 VINLFQKSKLPTSLHDIKKISISTSGMIQKF
-305 LIDISLLK
+305 K
-313 LSRDLS
+313 LD
-319 EVVILDQKQRVF
+319 
-331 NLGRLNI
+331 
-338 VEGTRIYA
+338 
-346 GKKNEVILVDQMVGN
+346 KKNRQNELTFILN
-361 KASNNARQVYS
+361 KRIGESFIKHNVSVNVLTQFLNEE
-372 QIVYCKNYHKRH
+372 I
-384 YTLYK
+384 

>member
-1 MSYPIIVGDD
+1 MNSKIFNVSLTRKKANLSYPIIVGDD

-29 IVIHDSF
+29 IVVHDSF
-36 FSINSKHDNAFE
+36 FSIKSKHDNAFE

-69 DHTKSIDQ
+69 DYTKSIDQ

-146 GKNLIGSFHQPQAV
+146 GKNLIGSFHQPLAV
-160 LADINILKSLPNREF
+160 LADIDILKTLPEREF

-191 EFFNWLNQEYDSI
+191 NFFNWLNQEYISI
-204 FIYDKIKLQKMI
+204 FNYDKNSLQTVI
-216 TKSCEIK
+216 TKSCQIK
-223 AKIIKNDEKEGGKR
+223 AEIIKNDEKKEQK
-237 ALLNLGHTFAHAIE
+237 E
-251 SFGNFDG
+251 
-258 RIIHGE
+258 
-264 AVSIGI
+264 
-270 CLAFKLSNK
+270 
-279 LCFCSTDDTKK
+279 
-290 VINLFEKSIQISRDT
+290 LF
-305 LIDISLLK
+305 
-313 LSRDLS
+313 
-319 EVVILDQKQRVF
+319 
-331 NLGRLNI
+331 
-338 VEGTRIYA
+338 
-346 GKKNEVILVDQMVGN
+346 
-361 KASNNARQVYS
+361 
-372 QIVYCKNYHKRH
+372 
-384 YTLYK
+384 

>member
-1 MSYPIIVGDD
+1 MKSKILNVSLNRKVENLSYPIIIGDNI
-11 LLSNG
+11 LSSS
-16 GEILKEFIYKKKI
+16 GEILKEFIYKKNVV
-29 IVIHDSF
+29 VIYDSF
-36 FSINSKHDNAFE
+36 FSVKTSPNNEFE
-48 KFIQSIK
+48 EFVQSIN
-55 KLTTSVKLIDIPGG
+55 KLTTTLNFIDIPGG
-69 DHTKSIDQ
+69 DQTKNINQ
-77 LNKIVEKVLENGID
+77 LNEIIEKVLTYGID
-91 RQSLIIA
+91 RQNVIIA
-98 FGGGVVGDIAGFAA
+98 FGGGVIGDIAGFAA
-112 SIVLRGI
+112 SILLRGI
-119 NFIQVPTTLLSQVD
+119 NYIQVPTTLLSQVD

-160 LADINILKSLPNREF
+160 LADINILKTLPNREF

-290 VINLFEKSIQISRDT
+290 VINLFQKSKLPTSLHDIKKISISTSGMIQKF
-305 LIDISLLK
+305 K
-313 LSRDLS
+313 LD
-319 EVVILDQKQRVF
+319 
-331 NLGRLNI
+331 
-338 VEGTRIYA
+338 
-346 GKKNEVILVDQMVGN
+346 KKNRQNELTFILN
-361 KASNNARQVYS
+361 KRIGESFIKHNVSVNVLTQFLNEE
-372 QIVYCKNYHKRH
+372 I
-384 YTLYK
+384 

>member
-1 MSYPIIVGDD
+1 MKSKILNVSLNRKIENLSYPIIIGDNI
-11 LLSNG
+11 LSSS
-16 GEILKEFIYKKKI
+16 GEILKEFIYKKNVI
-29 IVIHDSF
+29 IIYDSF
-36 FSINSKHDNAFE
+36 FSVKTSPNNEFE
-48 KFIQSIK
+48 EFVQSIN
-55 KLTTSVKLIDIPGG
+55 KLTTTLNFIDIPGG
-69 DHTKSIDQ
+69 DQTKNINQ
-77 LNKIVEKVLENGID
+77 LNEIIEKVLTYGID
-91 RQSLIIA
+91 RQNVIIA

-112 SIVLRGI
+112 SILLRGI

-160 LADINILKSLPNREF
+160 LADINILKTLPNREF

-290 VINLFEKSIQISRDT
+290 VINLFQKSKLPTS
-305 LIDISLLK
+305 LHDIKK
-313 LSRDLS
+313 LSIS
-319 EVVILDQKQRVF
+319 TSGMIQKFKLD
-331 NLGRLNI
+331 
-338 VEGTRIYA
+338 
-346 GKKNEVILVDQMVGN
+346 KKNRQNELTFILN
-361 KASNNARQVYS
+361 KRIGESFIKHNVSVNVLTQFLNEE
-372 QIVYCKNYHKRH
+372 I
-384 YTLYK
+384 

>member
-1 MSYPIIVGDD
+1 MKSKILNVSLNRKVENLSYPIIIGDNI
-11 LLSNG
+11 LSSS
-16 GEILKEFIYKKKI
+16 GEILKEFIYKKNVV
-29 IVIHDSF
+29 VIYDSF
-36 FSINSKHDNAFE
+36 FSVKTNLNNEFE
-48 KFIQSIK
+48 EFVQSIN
-55 KLTTSVKLIDIPGG
+55 KLTTTLNFIDIPGG
-69 DHTKSIDQ
+69 DQTKNINQ
-77 LNKIVEKVLENGID
+77 LNEIIEKVLTYGID
-91 RQSLIIA
+91 RQNVIIA
-98 FGGGVVGDIAGFAA
+98 FGGGVIGDIAGFAA
-112 SIVLRGI
+112 SILLRGI
-119 NFIQVPTTLLSQVD
+119 NYIQVPTTLLSQVD

-160 LADINILKSLPNREF
+160 LADINILKTLPNREF

-290 VINLFEKSIQISRDT
+290 VINLFQKSKLPTS
-305 LIDISLLK
+305 LHDIKK
-313 LSRDLS
+313 LSIS
-319 EVVILDQKQRVF
+319 TSGMIQKFKLD
-331 NLGRLNI
+331 
-338 VEGTRIYA
+338 
-346 GKKNEVILVDQMVGN
+346 KKNRQNELTFILN
-361 KASNNARQVYS
+361 KRIGESFIKHNVSVNVLTQFLNEE
-372 QIVYCKNYHKRH
+372 I
-384 YTLYK
+384 

>member
-1 MSYPIIVGDD
+1 MKSKILNVSLNRKVENLSYPIIIGDNI
-11 LLSNG
+11 LSSS
-16 GEILKEFIYKKKI
+16 GEILKEFIYKKNVV
-29 IVIHDSF
+29 VIYDSF
-36 FSINSKHDNAFE
+36 FSVKTSPNNEFE
-48 KFIQSIK
+48 EFVQSIN
-55 KLTTSVKLIDIPGG
+55 KLTTTLNFIDIPGG
-69 DHTKSIDQ
+69 DQTKNINQ
-77 LNKIVEKVLENGID
+77 LNEIIEKVLTYGID
-91 RQSLIIA
+91 RQNVIIA
-98 FGGGVVGDIAGFAA
+98 FGGGVIGDIAGFAA
-112 SIVLRGI
+112 SILLRGI
-119 NFIQVPTTLLSQVD
+119 NYIQVPTTLLSQVD

-160 LADINILKSLPNREF
+160 LADINILKTLPNREF

-290 VINLFEKSIQISRDT
+290 VINLFQKSKLPTS
-305 LIDISLLK
+305 LHDIKK
-313 LSRDLS
+313 LSIS
-319 EVVILDQKQRVF
+319 TSGMIQKFKLD
-331 NLGRLNI
+331 
-338 VEGTRIYA
+338 
-346 GKKNEVILVDQMVGN
+346 KKNRQNELTFILN
-361 KASNNARQVYS
+361 KRIGESFIKHNVSVNVLTQFLNEE
-372 QIVYCKNYHKRH
+372 I
-384 YTLYK
+384 

>member
-1 MSYPIIVGDD
+1 MKSKILNVSLNRKVENLSYPIIIGDNI
-11 LLSNG
+11 LSSS
-16 GEILKEFIYKKKI
+16 GEILKEFIYKKNV
-29 IVIHDSF
+29 IVIYDSF
-36 FSINSKHDNAFE
+36 FSVKTSPNNEFD
-48 KFIQSIK
+48 KFVQSIN
-55 KLTTSVKLIDIPGG
+55 KLTTTLNFIDIPGG
-69 DHTKSIDQ
+69 DQTKNINQ
-77 LNKIVEKVLENGID
+77 LNEIIEKVLTYGID
-91 RQSLIIA
+91 RQNVIIA
-98 FGGGVVGDIAGFAA
+98 FGGGVIGDIAGFAA
-112 SIVLRGI
+112 SILLRGI
-119 NFIQVPTTLLSQVD
+119 NYIQVPTTLLSQVD

-160 LADINILKSLPNREF
+160 LADINILKTLPNREF

-223 AKIIKNDEKEGGKR
+223 AEIIKNDEKEGGKR

-270 CLAFKLSNK
+270 CLAFRLSNK

-290 VINLFEKSIQISRDT
+290 VINLFQKSKLPTSLHDIKKISISTSGMIQKF
-305 LIDISLLK
+305 K
-313 LSRDLS
+313 LD
-319 EVVILDQKQRVF
+319 
-331 NLGRLNI
+331 
-338 VEGTRIYA
+338 
-346 GKKNEVILVDQMVGN
+346 KKNRQNELTFILN
-361 KASNNARQVYS
+361 KRIGESFIKHNVSVNVLTQFLNEE
-372 QIVYCKNYHKRH
+372 I
-384 YTLYK
+384 